1 MKNVF
6 WERTAADCSEDFWIA
21 SGKIFLIQEV
31 KKANDGDVI
40 LYSLA
45 IVRNGWKFEPVSGY
59 PLRVSMKKKK
69 NHDHSGQEG
78 ETTTES

>member
-45 IVRNGWKFEPVSGY
+45 IVRNG
-59 PLRVSMKKKK
+59 
-69 NHDHSGQEG
+69 
-78 ETTTES
+78 